1 MIVLLRLSPVL
12 VMAALAACGSSAG
25 TARGSSA
32 TPTRAPLSSATPTG
46 PTGPAGTTGGDP
58 GVPSIVRDPAAS
70 TACGKLATTLASDAP
85 LLADRLR
92 IRVPAGVNLAPRA
105 YNIMSSPTPPEEE
118 SRVMLGGG
126 ASAGTAP
133 GDSAFVILAQ
143 ETWQLDTDRARAEA
157 DAPVQPGPLDEE
169 ARKFLHATT
178 GDDSL
183 DVARV
188 RVADAAVRIYAGR
201 PSVVKAR
208 DGADAALVLALLVA
222 LPDATLQRISFYV
235 SPELAGQ
242 PGCTRFADR
251 IADTLAIGPRKLER
265 AGGVRSLHPVSPT
278 QALAITLP
286 EDYVAVHQ
294 PGPDFDTYKL
304 LRLRPLSL
312 YPGSITVSV
321 DAHPDRDVPP
331 GTVPEKG
338 TLLGRPVTWHAQR
351 SPRGGV
357 MVATQPL
364 AAGKSSDRRFVQ
376 VTIIATR
383 QAKFLDEFRRVA
395 ESLALVPRSA
405 GSSSP

>member
-1 MIVLLRLSPVL
+1 MRLEHRHRAQPERRP
-12 VMAALAACGSSAG
+12 A
-25 TARGSSA
+25 
-32 TPTRAPLSSATPTG
+32 RAPLSRTNPTG
-46 PTGPAGTTGGDP
+46 PTGPTGGEP
-58 GVPSIVRDPAAS
+58 GAPSIVRDPAAS

-105 YNIMSSPTPPEEE
+105 YSIMSSPTPPEEE
-118 SRVMLGGG
+118 SRVMIGGG

-133 GDSAFVILAQ
+133 GDSAFVLLAR

-178 GDDSL
+178 GNDSL
-183 DVARV
+183 VVARA
-188 RVADAAVRIYAGR
+188 RVADAA
-201 PSVVKAR
+201 
-208 DGADAALVLALLVA
+208 
-222 LPDATLQRISFYV
+222 
-235 SPELAGQ
+235 
-242 PGCTRFADR
+242 
-251 IADTLAIGPRKLER
+251 
-265 AGGVRSLHPVSPT
+265 
-278 QALAITLP
+278 ITLP
-286 EDYVAVHQ
+286 ENYVAVHQ

-312 YPGSITVSV
+312 YPGSVTVSV

-331 GTVPEKG
+331 GAAPEKS

-351 SPRGGV
+351 SPRGGA

-383 QAKFLDEFRRVA
+383 QARFLDEFRRVA
-395 ESLALVPRSA
+395 ESLARVPRAA
-405 GSSSP
+405 GSSPP